1 MATRPVKQN
10 LPADL
15 PENWT
20 DSQYVSPG
28 GTEVGLTPQHGY
40 NYLNSQVN
48 AVQKAA
54 QEIDAAFENLAPLDP
69 ETKKIPKG
77 YFPED
82 LGNYQS
88 KTENLPISQD
98 LGIDDMVQF
107 YSTAAQQSKSI
118 TIAKLKSALGV
129 QSPTISVI
137 ALEGTSL
144 TCSDGTT
151 TLTGTGSQEFS
162 IPNLGTWTVTATYGT
177 KVVSQA
183 VEVTGSLKYTVDLRI
198 ATKIEVTSNPTKTAY
213 IVGDQ
218 FDPTGMVVKA
228 TFADGSISVIT
239 DQVDYNPKT
248 MVYGVT
254 SVVVSAT
261 IGSEAYTASI
271 AVTVSR
277 IKVSA
282 VPTQSGTLTYNG
294 ASQSPTLSGYD
305 ATKMMLSGT
314 QMATNAGSYT
324 MQASLKDDKYEWP
337 DGTITAKTVN
347 WSIGKKAGSFTKDKT
362 SIQITTDK
370 TSDTITITREG
381 AGAISASSNDTQVA
395 TTSVSGNVITVT
407 GVKSGNCVITI
418 NVAADTNHTA
428 PASQTVN
435 VSVSL
440 ISNTLN
446 ENSWAD
452 IKSVSDAGTG
462 ATYWNVGDYKNIQIS
477 GTVQG
482 MSLNST
488 VRAFI
493 LGFNHNS
500 GKEGSNRIHFQIG
513 KTTSGTDIAF
523 CDSNYN
529 KLGSDSEGFR
539 MNLTNTNKG
548 GWQGSYGRKT
558 LLGNSGTPTSPPAD
572 SFMAALPADL
582 RVVMKS
588 VTKYTDNE
596 GYDSM
601 SGPNQSSSSVTAT
614 TDYLFLLAEFEIQG
628 EWSRANQYEQNYQ
641 AQYDYYKA
649 GNSKVKYRHDAAGTA
664 VLHWC
669 RSTYPSSFGTG
680 FCNVGEDGSSSGTSA
695 FFSLGLAP
703 GFCV

>member
-40 NYLNSQVN
+40 NYLNRQVN

-54 QEIDAAFENLAPLDP
+54 QEIDAAFEDLAPLDH

-77 YFPED
+77 YFPDD
-82 LGNYQS
+82 LGDYQP
-88 KTENLPISQD
+88 KTESLPVSQS
-98 LGIDDMVQF
+98 LGMNDTVPF
-107 YSTAAQQSKSI
+107 YSTADQQSKSI

-137 ALEGTSL
+137 ALTGTSL

-162 IPNLGTWTVTATYGT
+162 LPNTGTWTVTATYGAKT
-177 KVVSQA
+177 VSQV
-183 VEVTGSLKYTVDLRI
+183 VEVTGALKYTVDLRI

-218 FDPTGMVVKA
+218 FDPAGMVVKA
-228 TFADGSISVIT
+228 TFADGSTAVIT
-239 DQVDYNPKT
+239 DQVDYSPKT
-248 MVYGVT
+248 MTYGTT

-261 IGSEAYTASI
+261 IGGQAYTASV

-305 ATKMMLSGT
+305 ATKMTLSGT
-314 QMATNAGSYT
+314 QSATNAGSYT

-337 DGTITAKTVN
+337 DGTTTAKPVN
-347 WSIGKKAGSFTKDKT
+347 WSIGKKVGSFTKDKT
-362 SIQITTDK
+362 SIQITTNK
-370 TSDTITITREG
+370 KSDTITITREG
-381 AGAISASSNDTQVA
+381 TGAISASSNNTQVA
-395 TTSVSGNVITVT
+395 TTSVSGNVVTVT

-523 CDSNYN
+523 CDSNYGN
-529 KLGSDSEGFR
+529 AGSSQGFR
-539 MNLTNTNKG
+539 MNLSNINSG
-548 GWQGSYGRKT
+548 GWNGSYGRNT
-558 LLGNSGTPTSPPAD
+558 LLGNSGTPTAPPAN

-582 RVVMKS
+582 RAVMKP
-588 VTKYTDNE
+588 VTKYTDNT
-596 GYDSM
+596 GGGSNT
-601 SGPNQSSSSVTAT
+601 SNSVTAT
-614 TDYLFLLAEFEIQG
+614 TDYLFLLAEFEVQG
-628 EWSRANQYEQNYQ
+628 ARTWANQYEQNYQ

-649 GNSKVKYRHDAAGTA
+649 GNSKVKYRHDATGTA
-664 VLHWC
+664 VYHWC
-669 RSTYPSSFGTG
+669 RSAHYTRSTG
-680 FCNVGEDGSSSGTSA
+680 FCFVGTGGSADYDDAHYS
-695 FFSLGLAP
+695 FGLAP

>member
-1 MATRPVKQN
+1 MATRPVKQS

-40 NYLNSQVN
+40 NYLNRQVN

-54 QEIDAAFENLAPLDP
+54 QEIDAAFEDLAPLDH
-69 ETKKIPKG
+69 ETKKIPKE
-77 YFPED
+77 YFPDD
-82 LGNYQS
+82 LGDYQP
-88 KTENLPISQD
+88 KTESLPISQN
-98 LGIDDMVQF
+98 LGMNDTVPF
-107 YSTAAQQSKSI
+107 YSTTDQQSKSI

-129 QSPTISVI
+129 QSPTISVL
-137 ALEGTSL
+137 ALAGTSL

-162 IPNLGTWTVTATYGT
+162 LPNTGTWTVTATYGAKT
-177 KVVSQA
+177 VSQA
-183 VEVTGSLKYTVDLRI
+183 VEVTGALKYTVDLRI

-218 FDPTGMVVKA
+218 FDPAGMVVKA
-228 TFADGSISVIT
+228 TFADGSTAVIT
-239 DQVDYNPKT
+239 DQVDYSPKT
-248 MVYGVT
+248 MTYGTT

-261 IGSEAYTASI
+261 IGGQDYTASI

-305 ATKMMLSGT
+305 ATKMSLSGT
-314 QMATNAGSYT
+314 QMATDAGSYT

-337 DGTITAKTVN
+337 DGTTTAKTVN

-362 SIQITTDK
+362 SIQITTNK
-370 TSDTITITREG
+370 KSDTITITREG
-381 AGAISASSNDTQVA
+381 TGAISASSNDTQVA
-395 TTSVSGNVITVT
+395 TTSVSGNVVTVT

-418 NVAADTNHTA
+418 NVAEDTNHTA
-428 PASQTVN
+428 PNSQTVN
-435 VSVSL
+435 VSANI
-440 ISNTLN
+440 ISGTLS

-452 IKSVSDAGTG
+452 IKSVSDAGNG
-462 ATYWNVGDYKNIQIS
+462 SSFWNVGDYKNILVN
-477 GTVQG
+477 GTVQKQ
-482 MSLNST
+482 SLNMT

-500 GKEGSNRIHFQIG
+500 TKEGNNRIHFQIG

-523 CDSNYN
+523 CDSNY
-529 KLGSDSEGFR
+529 SDNGTSHGFR
-539 MNLTNTNKG
+539 MTLNRINRG
-548 GWQGSYGRKT
+548 GWNGSYGRKT
-558 LLGNSGTPTSPPAD
+558 LLGNDNTPTNPLAN
-572 SFMAALPADL
+572 SFMAALPSDL
-582 RVVMKS
+582 RDVMKS
-588 VTKYTDNE
+588 VTKYTDNT
-596 GYDSM
+596 GDIS
-601 SGPNQSSSSVTAT
+601 NTAKAVTAT
-614 TDYLFLLAEFEIQG
+614 TDYLFFLAEFEVQG
-628 EWSRANQYEQNYQ
+628 ARTYANQYEQNYQ
-641 AQYDYYKA
+641 AQYAYYQA
-649 GNSKVKYRHDAAGTA
+649 GNSRIKYRHDATSTA
-664 VLHWC
+664 VCWWC
-669 RSTYPSSFGTG
+669 RSANCNDERG
-680 FCNVGEDGSSSGTSA
+680 FCRVYKDGTAHSVNASDSM
-695 FFSLGLAP
+695 GLAP

>member
-1 MATRPVKQN
+1 MATRPVKQS

-40 NYLNSQVN
+40 NYLNRQVN

-54 QEIDAAFENLAPLDP
+54 QEIDAAFEDLAPLDH

-77 YFPED
+77 YFPDD
-82 LGNYQS
+82 LGDYQP
-88 KTENLPISQD
+88 KTESLPISQN
-98 LGIDDMVQF
+98 LGMNDTVPF
-107 YSTAAQQSKSI
+107 YSTADQQSKSI

-162 IPNLGTWTVTATYGT
+162 LPNTGTWTVTATYGSKT
-177 KVVSQA
+177 VSQV
-183 VEVTGSLKYTVDLRI
+183 VEVTGALKYTVDLRI

-218 FDPTGMVVKA
+218 FDPAGMVVKA
-228 TFADGSISVIT
+228 TFADGSTAVIT
-239 DQVDYNPKT
+239 DQVDYSPKT
-248 MVYGVT
+248 MTYGTT

-261 IGSEAYTASI
+261 IGGQAYNASV

-294 ASQSPTLSGYD
+294 AYQSPTLSGYD
-305 ATKMMLSGT
+305 ATTMTLSGT
-314 QMATNAGSYT
+314 QSATNAGSYT
-324 MQASLKDDKYEWP
+324 MQVSLTDDKYEWP
-337 DGTITAKTVN
+337 DGTTTAKTVN

-362 SIQITTDK
+362 SIQITTNK
-370 TSDTITITREG
+370 KSDTITITREG
-381 AGAISASSNDTQVA
+381 TGAISASSNNTQVA
-395 TTSVSGNVITVT
+395 TTSVRGNVVTVT

-513 KTTSGTDIAF
+513 KTTSGKDIAF
-523 CDSNYN
+523 CDYIYGGGNPGY
-529 KLGSDSEGFR
+529 DQGFM
-539 MNLTNTNKG
+539 MNLSNNNSG
-548 GWQGSYGRKT
+548 GWSGSYGRNT
-558 LLGNSGTPTSPPAD
+558 LLGNSGTPTSPPAN

-582 RVVMKS
+582 REVMKP
-588 VTKYTDNE
+588 VTKYTDNV
-596 GYDSM
+596 GNSDQASA
-601 SGPNQSSSSVTAT
+601 VTAT
-614 TDYLFLLAEFEIQG
+614 TDYLFFLSEFEIQG
-628 EWSRANQYEQNYQ
+628 ARSYANSYEQNYQ

-649 GNSKVKYRHDAAGTA
+649 GNSKVKYCHRDVNTA
-664 VLHWC
+664 VYHWC
-669 RSTYPSSFGTG
+669 RSAYYANRRA
-680 FCNVGEDGSSSGTSA
+680 FCSVHSNGGADTFDASYSDGV
-695 FFSLGLAP
+695 AP

>member
-1 MATRPVKQN
+1 MATRPVKQS

-40 NYLNSQVN
+40 NYLNRQVN

-54 QEIDAAFENLAPLDP
+54 QEIDAAFEDLAPLDH

-77 YFPED
+77 YFPDD
-82 LGNYQS
+82 LGDYQP
-88 KTENLPISQD
+88 KTESLPVSQS
-98 LGIDDMVQF
+98 LGMNDTVPF
-107 YSTAAQQSKSI
+107 YSTADQQSKSI

-137 ALEGTSL
+137 ALTGTSL

-162 IPNLGTWTVTATYGT
+162 LPNTGTWTVTATYGSKT
-177 KVVSQA
+177 VSQV
-183 VEVTGSLKYTVDLRI
+183 VEVTGALKYTVDLRI
-198 ATKIEVTSNPTKTAY
+198 ATKIEVTSNPTNTAY

-218 FDPTGMVVKA
+218 FDPAGMVVKA
-228 TFADGSISVIT
+228 TFADGSTAVIT
-239 DQVDYNPKT
+239 DQVDYSPKT
-248 MVYGVT
+248 MTYGTT

-261 IGSEAYTASI
+261 IGGQAYTASV

-305 ATKMMLSGT
+305 ATKMTLSGT
-314 QMATNAGSYT
+314 QSATNAGSYT

-337 DGTITAKTVN
+337 DGTTTAKTVN

-362 SIQITTDK
+362 SIQITTNK
-370 TSDTITITREG
+370 KSDTITITREG
-381 AGAISASSNDTQVA
+381 TGAISASSNNTQVA
-395 TTSVSGNVITVT
+395 TTSVSGNVVTVT

-500 GKEGSNRIHFQIG
+500 GKEGLNRIHFQIG

-523 CDSNYN
+523 CDSNYSN
-529 KLGSDSEGFR
+529 TGSSQGFR
-539 MNLTNTNKG
+539 MNLSNTNSG
-548 GWQGSYGRKT
+548 GWNGSYGRNT
-558 LLGNSGTPTSPPAD
+558 LLGNSGTPTEPPAN
-572 SFMAALPADL
+572 SFMAALSLDL
-582 RVVMKS
+582 RAVMKP
-588 VTKYTDNE
+588 VTKYTDNT
-596 GYDSM
+596 GGGSNS
-601 SGPNQSSSSVTAT
+601 SGAVTAT
-614 TDYLFLLAEFEIQG
+614 TDYLFFLSEFEVQG
-628 EWSRANQYEQNYQ
+628 ARSYANQYEQNYQ

-649 GNSKVKYRHDAAGTA
+649 GNSKVKYRHDATGTA
-664 VLHWC
+664 VYHWC
-669 RSTYPSSFGTG
+669 RSAYCRYSSYFCFVITDGTAA
-680 FCNVGEDGSSSGTSA
+680 GSFAGAS
-695 FFSLGLAP
+695 FGLAP

>member
-1 MATRPVKQN
+1 MATRPVKQS

-28 GTEVGLTPQHGY
+28 GTEVGLTAQHGY
-40 NYLNSQVN
+40 NYLNRQVN

-54 QEIDAAFENLAPLDP
+54 KEIDAAFEDLAPLDP

-82 LGNYQS
+82 LGDYQP
-88 KTENLPISQD
+88 KTESLPISQSLNVND
-98 LGIDDMVQF
+98 TVPF
-107 YSTAAQQSKSI
+107 YSIADQQSKSI

-137 ALEGTSL
+137 ALTGTSL

-162 IPNLGTWTVTATYGT
+162 LPNTGTWTVTATYGT
-177 KVVSQA
+177 KTVSQV
-183 VEVTGSLKYTVDLRI
+183 VEVTGALKYTVDLRI

-218 FDPTGMVVKA
+218 FDPAGMVVKA
-228 TFADGSISVIT
+228 TFADGSTAVIT
-239 DQVDYNPKT
+239 DQVDYSPKT
-248 MVYGVT
+248 MTYGTT

-261 IGSEAYTASI
+261 IGGQAYTASI
-271 AVTVSR
+271 SVTVSR

-305 ATKMMLSGT
+305 ATKMSLSGT

-337 DGTITAKTVN
+337 DGTTTAKTVN
-347 WSIGKKAGSFTKDKT
+347 WSIGKKEGSFTKDKT
-362 SIQITTDK
+362 SIQITTDNQ
-370 TSDTITITREG
+370 SDTITITREG
-381 AGAISASSNDTQVA
+381 TGAISASSNDTQVA
-395 TTSVSGNVITVT
+395 TTSVSGNVVTVT

-435 VSVSL
+435 VSASL

-446 ENSWAD
+446 DNSWAD

-462 ATYWNVGDYKNIQIS
+462 ATYWNVGDYKNIQIY
-477 GTVQG
+477 GTVQD

-523 CDSNYN
+523 CDSNYSHT
-529 KLGSDSEGFR
+529 GSRQGFR
-539 MNLTNTNKG
+539 MNLSNTNSG
-548 GWQGSYGRKT
+548 GWNGSYGRNT
-558 LLGNSGTPTSPPAD
+558 LLGNSGTPTAPPEN

-582 RVVMKS
+582 RNVMKP
-588 VTKYTDNE
+588 VTKYTDNS
-596 GYDSM
+596 GGDSNT
-601 SGPNQSSSSVTAT
+601 SDKVTAT
-614 TDYLFLLAEFEIQG
+614 TDYLFLLAEFEVHG
-628 EWSRANQYEQNYQ
+628 VRENANRYEQNYQ

-649 GNSKVKYRHDAAGTA
+649 GNSKVKYRHDNTRSS
-664 VLHWC
+664 VSYWC
-669 RSTYPSSFGTG
+669 RSASYPNGNG
-680 FCNVGEDGSSSGTSA
+680 FCSVTTDGGARSSVAHYSC
-695 FFSLGLAP
+695 GLAP
-703 GFCV
+703 GFCA

>member
-40 NYLNSQVN
+40 NYLGRQVN
-48 AVQKAA
+48 AAQKAA
-54 QEIDAAFENLAPLDP
+54 SEINEAFDNLAPLDP

-82 LGNYQS
+82 IGDYQP
-88 KTENLPISQD
+88 KTESLPSAQS
-98 LGIDDMVQF
+98 LGMNDTVPF
-107 YSTAAQQSKSI
+107 YSTADGVSKAI

-137 ALEGTSL
+137 ALAGTSL
-144 TCSDGTT
+144 VVTDGDT

-162 IPNLGTWTVTATYGT
+162 LPNTGTWTVTATYNG

-183 VEVTGSLKYTVDLRI
+183 VEVTGALKYTVDLRI
-198 ATKIEVTSNPTKTAY
+198 ATKIQVTSAPTKTSY

-218 FDPTGMVVKA
+218 FDPTGMVVTA
-228 TFADGSISVIT
+228 TFADGSTSVVT
-239 DQVDYNPKT
+239 DQVDYTPKT
-248 MVYGVT
+248 MVSGVT
-254 SVVVSAT
+254 SVTVSCT
-261 IGSEAYTASI
+261 IGGTVYTASV

-277 IKVSA
+277 IKVPT
-282 VPTQSGTLTYNG
+282 VPSQSGTLTYNG
-294 ASQSPTLSGYD
+294 ASQSPTLTGYD
-305 ATKMMLSGT
+305 SSTMTLSGT
-314 QMATNAGSYT
+314 QSATNAGTYAMT
-324 MQASLKDDKYEWP
+324 VSLDDRHEWP
-337 DGTITAKTVN
+337 DGSIEPKTIN

-362 SIQITTDK
+362 SISLNTNKQ
-370 TSDTITITREG
+370 SDTITITREG
-381 AGAISASSNDTQVA
+381 TGAISASSSNTQVA

-407 GVKSGNCVITI
+407 GVKSGSCKITI

-428 PASQTVN
+428 PAAQTVN
-435 VSVSL
+435 VDVSL

-462 ATYWNVGDYKNIQIS
+462 ATYWNVGDYKNIAIS
-477 GTVQG
+477 GNVQG
-482 MSLNST
+482 MSLNNT

-529 KLGSDSEGFR
+529 STGSSQGFR
-539 MNLTNTNKG
+539 MNTSNTNSG
-548 GWQGSYGRKT
+548 GWNNSYGRKT
-558 LLGNSGTPTSPPAD
+558 LLGNSGTPTSPPAN
-572 SFMAALPADL
+572 SFLAALPADL
-582 RVVMKS
+582 RAVMKA
-588 VTKYTDNE
+588 VTKYTDNT
-596 GYDSM
+596 GGGSNS
-601 SGPNQSSSSVTAT
+601 SGAVTAT
-614 TDYLFLLAEFEIQG
+614 TDYLFFLAEFEVQG
-628 EWSRANQYEQNYQ
+628 TRSYANQYEQNYQ

-649 GNSKVKYRHDAAGTA
+649 GNSKVKYRHDATGTA
-664 VLHWC
+664 VYYWC
-669 RSTYPSSFGTG
+669 RSARCNNGYDFCIVDTDGDASTYFAGT
-680 FCNVGEDGSSSGTSA
+680 SSGV
-695 FFSLGLAP
+695 AP

>member
-1 MATRPVKQN
+1 MATRPVKQS

-40 NYLNSQVN
+40 NYLNRQVN

-54 QEIDAAFENLAPLDP
+54 QEIDAAFEDLAPLDP

-82 LGNYQS
+82 LGDYQP
-88 KTENLPISQD
+88 KTESLPISQN
-98 LGIDDMVQF
+98 LGMNDTVPF
-107 YSTAAQQSKSI
+107 YSTSDQQSKSI

-137 ALEGTSL
+137 ALTGTSL

-162 IPNLGTWTVTATYGT
+162 LPNMGTWTVTATYGSKT
-177 KVVSQA
+177 VSE
-183 VEVTGSLKYTVDLRI
+183 VIEVTGALKYTVDLRI

-218 FDPTGMVVKA
+218 FDPAGMVVKA
-228 TFADGSISVIT
+228 TFADGSTAVIT
-239 DQVDYNPKT
+239 DQVDYSPKT
-248 MVYGVT
+248 MTYGTT

-261 IGSEAYTASI
+261 IGDQAYTASI
-271 AVTVSR
+271 SVTVSR

-305 ATKMMLSGT
+305 ATKMSLSGT

-337 DGTITAKTVN
+337 DGTTTAKTVN

-362 SIQITTDK
+362 SIQITTDNQ
-370 TSDTITITREG
+370 SDTITITREG
-381 AGAISASSNDTQVA
+381 TGAISASSNDTQVA
-395 TTSVSGNVITVT
+395 TTSVNGNVITVT

-435 VSVSL
+435 VSASL

-462 ATYWNVGDYKNIQIS
+462 ATYWNVGDYKNIQIY

-523 CDSNYN
+523 CDSNYSN
-529 KLGSDSEGFR
+529 AGSSQGFR
-539 MNLTNTNKG
+539 MNLSNTNSG
-548 GWQGSYGRKT
+548 GWNRSHGRNT
-558 LLGNSGTPTSPPAD
+558 LLGNSGTPTEPPAN
-572 SFMAALPADL
+572 SFMVALPADL
-582 RVVMKS
+582 RAVMKP
-588 VTKYTDNE
+588 VTKYTDNT
-596 GYDSM
+596 GNASNK
-601 SGPNQSSSSVTAT
+601 SGAVTAT
-614 TDYLFLLAEFEIQG
+614 TDYLFFLSEFEIQG
-628 EWSRANQYEQNYQ
+628 SRTYANQYEQNYQ

-649 GNSKVKYRHDAAGTA
+649 GNSKVKYRHDATGTA
-664 VLHWC
+664 VYHLC
-669 RSTYPSSFGTG
+669 RSADCGG
-680 FCNVGEDGSSSGTSA
+680 FRAFSGVRADGGAGAADAHDSR
-695 FFSLGLAP
+695 GLAP

>member
-1 MATRPVKQN
+1 MATRPVKQS

-40 NYLNSQVN
+40 NYLNRQVN
-48 AVQKAA
+48 AVQKAT
-54 QEIDAAFENLAPLDP
+54 QEIDAAFEDLAPLDH

-77 YFPED
+77 YFPDD
-82 LGNYQS
+82 LGDYQP
-88 KTENLPISQD
+88 KTESLPVSQS
-98 LGIDDMVQF
+98 LGMNDTVPF
-107 YSTAAQQSKSI
+107 YSTADQQSKSI

-137 ALEGTSL
+137 ALAGTSL

-162 IPNLGTWTVTATYGT
+162 LPNTGTWTVTATYGAKT
-177 KVVSQA
+177 VSQA
-183 VEVTGSLKYTVDLRI
+183 VEVTGALKYTVDLRI
-198 ATKIEVTSNPTKTAY
+198 ATKIEVTSNPIKTAY

-218 FDPTGMVVKA
+218 FDPAGMVVKA
-228 TFADGSISVIT
+228 TFADGSTAVIT

-248 MVYGVT
+248 MTYGTT

-261 IGSEAYTASI
+261 IGGTAYTASV

-277 IKVSA
+277 IKVPA

-305 ATKMMLSGT
+305 ATKMTLSGT
-314 QMATNAGSYT
+314 QSATNAGSYT

-337 DGTITAKTVN
+337 DGTTTAKTVN

-362 SIQITTDK
+362 SIQITTSK

-381 AGAISASSNDTQVA
+381 TGAISASSNDNQVA

-500 GKEGSNRIHFQIG
+500 AKEGSNRIHFQIG

-523 CDSNYN
+523 CDSNYDST
-529 KLGSDSEGFR
+529 GSSNGFR
-539 MNLTNTNKG
+539 MNLSNTNSG
-548 GWQGSYGRKT
+548 GWNGSYGRNT
-558 LLGNSGTPTSPPAD
+558 LLGNSGTPTSPPAN

-582 RVVMKS
+582 RAVMKP
-588 VTKYTDNE
+588 VTKYTDNT
-596 GYDSM
+596 GGGSNT
-601 SGPNQSSSSVTAT
+601 SGAVTAT
-614 TDYLFLLAEFEIQG
+614 TDYLFFLAEFEVQG
-628 EWSRANQYEQNYQ
+628 ARSYANQYEQNYQ

-649 GNSKVKYRHDAAGTA
+649 GNSKVKYRHDATGTA
-664 VLHWC
+664 VYHWC
-669 RSTYPSSFGTG
+669 RSAYYDYSDHFCLVRTTGTAYLTAARY
-680 FCNVGEDGSSSGTSA
+680 SY
-695 FFSLGLAP
+695 GLAP
-703 GFCV
+703 GFCA

>member
-1 MATRPVKQN
+1 MATRPVKQS

-40 NYLNSQVN
+40 NYLNRQVN

-54 QEIDAAFENLAPLDP
+54 QEIDAAFEDLDPLDH

-82 LGNYQS
+82 LGDYQP
-88 KTENLPISQD
+88 KTESLPVSQS
-98 LGIDDMVQF
+98 LGINDTVPF
-107 YSTAAQQSKSI
+107 YSTADQQSKSI

-162 IPNLGTWTVTATYGT
+162 LPNLGTWTVTATYGSNT
-177 KVVSQA
+177 VSQV
-183 VEVTGSLKYTVDLRI
+183 VEATGALKYTVDLRI

-218 FDPTGMVVKA
+218 FDPAGMVVKA
-228 TFADGSISVIT
+228 TFADGSTSVIT
-239 DQVDYNPKT
+239 DQVDYSPKT
-248 MVYGVT
+248 MTYGTT

-261 IGSEAYTASI
+261 IGGQAYTASI

-305 ATKMMLSGT
+305 ATKMSLSGT

-337 DGTITAKTVN
+337 DGTTTAKTVN

-362 SIQITTDK
+362 SIQITTDNQ
-370 TSDTITITREG
+370 SDTITITREG
-381 AGAISASSNDTQVA
+381 TGAISASSNDTQVA
-395 TTSVSGNVITVT
+395 TTSVSGDVITVT

-418 NVAADTNHTA
+418 NVAEDTNHTA
-428 PASQTVN
+428 PESQTVN

-462 ATYWNVGDYKNIQIS
+462 ATYWNVGDYKNIQIY

-500 GKEGSNRIHFQIG
+500 AKEGANRIHFQIG

-523 CDSNYN
+523 CDSHYGNGN
-529 KLGSDSEGFR
+529 PIQGFQ
-539 MNLTNTNKG
+539 MNLSNTNSG
-548 GWQGSYGRKT
+548 GWNGSYGRNI
-558 LLGNSGTPTSPPAD
+558 LLGNRDTPTAPSAN
-572 SFMAALPADL
+572 SFMEALPADL
-582 RVVMKS
+582 RAVMKT
-588 VTKYTDNE
+588 VTKYTDNT
-596 GYDSM
+596 GGT
-601 SGPNQSSSSVTAT
+601 SGASTSVTAT
-614 TDYLFLLAEFEIQG
+614 TDYLFFLAEFEVQG
-628 EWSRANQYEQNYQ
+628 VQSHANRYEQNYQ

-649 GNSKVKYRHDAAGTA
+649 GNSKVKYRHDATGTA
-664 VLHWC
+664 VYYWC
-669 RSTYPSSFGTG
+669 RSARLGQKNA
-680 FCNVGEDGSSSGTSA
+680 FCRVNIDGNFSYTSA
-695 FFSLGLAP
+695 DNSCGLAP

>member
-1 MATRPVKQN
+1 MATRPVKQS

-40 NYLNSQVN
+40 NYLNRQVN

-54 QEIDAAFENLAPLDP
+54 QEIDAAFEDLAPLDP

-82 LGNYQS
+82 LGDYQP
-88 KTENLPISQD
+88 KTESLPISQS
-98 LGIDDMVQF
+98 LGMNDMVPF
-107 YSTAAQQSKSI
+107 YSTSDQQSKSI

-137 ALEGTSL
+137 ALSGTSL
-144 TCSDGTT
+144 TCSDGAT

-162 IPNLGTWTVTATYGT
+162 LPNLGTWTVTATYGSKT
-177 KVVSQA
+177 VSQVIEA
-183 VEVTGSLKYTVDLRI
+183 TGALKYTVDLRI

-218 FDPTGMVVKA
+218 FDPAGMVVKA
-228 TFADGSISVIT
+228 TFADGSTDVIT
-239 DQVDYNPKT
+239 DQVDYSPKT
-248 MVYGVT
+248 MTYGTT

-261 IGSEAYTASI
+261 IGGQAYTASVS
-271 AVTVSR
+271 VTVSR

-294 ASQSPTLSGYD
+294 GSQSPTLSGYD

-314 QMATNAGSYT
+314 QSATNAGSYT

-337 DGTITAKTVN
+337 DGTTTAKTVN

-362 SIQITTDK
+362 SIQITTNNK
-370 TSDTITITREG
+370 SDTITITREG
-381 AGAISASSNDTQVA
+381 TGAISASSNDTQVA

-418 NVAADTNHTA
+418 NVAEDTNHTA

-435 VSVSL
+435 VSASL

-462 ATYWNVGDYKNIQIS
+462 ATYWNVGDYKNIQIY

-500 GKEGSNRIHFQIG
+500 AKEGANRIHFQIG
-513 KTTSGTDIAF
+513 KNTSGKGIAF
-523 CDSNYN
+523 CDSNYPKTGN
-529 KLGSDSEGFR
+529 GSDQGFR
-539 MNLTNTNKG
+539 MNLSNTNSG
-548 GWQGSYGRKT
+548 GWNGSYGRKT
-558 LLGNSGTPTSPPAD
+558 LLGNRGTPAAPPAD

-582 RVVMKS
+582 RAVMKT
-588 VTKYTDNE
+588 VTKYTDNT
-596 GYDSM
+596 GNSSNT
-601 SGPNQSSSSVTAT
+601 SGAVKAT
-614 TDYLFLLAEFEIQG
+614 TDYLFLLAEFEVHG
-628 EWSRANQYEQNYQ
+628 ARSHANQYEQNYQ

-649 GNSKVKYRHDAAGTA
+649 GNSKIKYRHDATSIAA
-664 VLHWC
+664 FQWC
-669 RSTYPSSFGTG
+669 RSASSDNSSN
-680 FCNVGEDGSSSGTSA
+680 FCSILPGGDVNTSGASY
-695 FFSLGLAP
+695 SIGLAP

>member
-40 NYLNSQVN
+40 NYLSRQVN

-54 QEIDAAFENLAPLDP
+54 QEIDAAFEDLAPLDP

-77 YFPED
+77 YFPDD
-82 LGNYQS
+82 LGDYQP
-88 KTENLPISQD
+88 KTENLPISQNLSMND
-98 LGIDDMVQF
+98 TVPF
-107 YSTAAQQSKSI
+107 YSTADQQSKSI
-118 TIAKLKSALGV
+118 TIEKLKSALGV

-162 IPNLGTWTVTATYGT
+162 LPNNGTWTVTATYGSKT
-177 KVVSQA
+177 VSQV
-183 VEVTGSLKYTVDLRI
+183 VEVTGALKYTVDLRI

-218 FDPTGMVVKA
+218 FDPAGMVVKA
-228 TFADGSISVIT
+228 TFADSSTAVIT
-239 DQVDYNPKT
+239 DQVDYSPKT
-248 MVYGVT
+248 MTSGTT

-261 IGSEAYTASI
+261 IGGQAYTTSV

-305 ATKMMLSGT
+305 ATKMTLSGT
-314 QMATNAGSYT
+314 QSATNAGSYT

-337 DGTITAKTVN
+337 DGTTTAKTVN

-362 SIQITTDK
+362 SIQITTNK
-370 TSDTITITREG
+370 KSDTITITREG
-381 AGAISASSNDTQVA
+381 TGAISASSNNKQVA
-395 TTSVSGNVITVT
+395 TTSVSGNVVTVT

-513 KTTSGTDIAF
+513 KTTRGTDIAF

-529 KLGSDSEGFR
+529 SAGSSQGFR
-539 MNLTNTNKG
+539 MNLSNTNSG
-548 GWQGSYGRKT
+548 GWNGSYGRNT
-558 LLGNSGTPTSPPAD
+558 LLGNSGTPTAPPAN

-582 RVVMKS
+582 RAVMKP
-588 VTKYTDNE
+588 VTKYTDNK
-596 GYDSM
+596 GGFSNS
-601 SGPNQSSSSVTAT
+601 SGAVTAT
-614 TDYLFLLAEFEIQG
+614 TDYLFFLAEFEVYG
-628 EWSRANQYEQNYQ
+628 VHSYANQYEQNYQ

-649 GNSKVKYRHDAAGTA
+649 GNSKVKYRHDATGTA
-664 VLHWC
+664 VYHWC
-669 RSTYPSSFGTG
+669 RSANYDNSYL
-680 FCNVGEDGSSSGTSA
+680 FCAVDTDGSANGSSAYYSY
-695 FFSLGLAP
+695 GLAP

>member
-1 MATRPVKQN
+1 MATRPVKQS

-40 NYLNSQVN
+40 NYLNRQVN

-54 QEIDAAFENLAPLDP
+54 QEIDAAFEDLAPLDP

-77 YFPED
+77 YFPDD
-82 LGNYQS
+82 LGDYQP
-88 KTENLPISQD
+88 KTESLPVSQS
-98 LGIDDMVQF
+98 LGTNDTVPF
-107 YSTAAQQSKSI
+107 YSTADQQSKSI

-137 ALEGTSL
+137 ALAGTSL

-162 IPNLGTWTVTATYGT
+162 LPNTGTWTVTATYGAKT
-177 KVVSQA
+177 VSQV
-183 VEVTGSLKYTVDLRI
+183 VEVTGALKYTVDLRI
-198 ATKIEVTSNPTKTAY
+198 ATKIKVTSNPTKMAY

-218 FDPTGMVVKA
+218 FDPAGMVVKA
-228 TFADGSISVIT
+228 TFADGSTAVIT
-239 DQVDYNPKT
+239 DQVDYSPKT
-248 MVYGVT
+248 MTYGTT

-261 IGSEAYTASI
+261 IGGQAYTASV

-277 IKVSA
+277 IKVSS

-294 ASQSPTLSGYD
+294 ASQSPMLFGYD

-314 QMATNAGSYT
+314 QSATNAGSYT
-324 MQASLKDDKYEWP
+324 MQVSLKDDKYEWP
-337 DGTITAKTVN
+337 DGTTTAKTVN

-362 SIQITTDK
+362 SIQITTNK
-370 TSDTITITREG
+370 KSDTITITREG
-381 AGAISASSNDTQVA
+381 TGAISASSNDTQVA

-523 CDSNYN
+523 CDSNYSN
-529 KLGSDSEGFR
+529 TGSSQGFR
-539 MNLTNTNKG
+539 MNLSNTNVG
-548 GWQGSYGRKT
+548 GWNDSYGRKT
-558 LLGNSGTPTSPPAD
+558 LLGNSGTPTSPPTN

-582 RVVMKS
+582 RAVMKP
-588 VTKYTDNE
+588 VTKYTDNT
-596 GYDSM
+596 GNASNT
-601 SGPNQSSSSVTAT
+601 SGAVTPT
-614 TDYLFLLAEFEIQG
+614 TDYLFFLAEFEIQG
-628 EWSRANQYEQNYQ
+628 TRSYANQYEQNYQ

-649 GNSKVKYRHDAAGTA
+649 GNSKVKYRHDATDTA
-664 VLHWC
+664 VYHWC
-669 RSTYPSSFGTG
+669 RSALYRYSSYFCSVYTDGTANLTG
-680 FCNVGEDGSSSGTSA
+680 ANYSF
-695 FFSLGLAP
+695 GLAP

>member
-1 MATRPVKQN
+1 MATRPVKQS

-40 NYLNSQVN
+40 NYLNRQVN

-54 QEIDAAFENLAPLDP
+54 KEIDEAFEDLAPLDP

-82 LGNYQS
+82 LGDYQP
-88 KTENLPISQD
+88 KTESLPLSQNLGMNDTVP
-98 LGIDDMVQF
+98 F
-107 YSTAAQQSKSI
+107 YSASDQQSKSI

-162 IPNLGTWTVTATYGT
+162 LPNMGTWTVTATYGSKT
-177 KVVSQA
+177 VSEA
-183 VEVTGSLKYTVDLRI
+183 IEVTGALKYTVDLRI
-198 ATKIEVTSNPTKTAY
+198 ATKIEVTSNPTKTEY

-218 FDPTGMVVKA
+218 FDPAGMVVKA
-228 TFADGSISVIT
+228 TFADGSAAVIT
-239 DQVDYNPKT
+239 DQVDYSPKT
-248 MVYGVT
+248 MTYGTT

-261 IGSEAYTASI
+261 IGGQAYTASV

-305 ATKMMLSGT
+305 ATTMTLSGT
-314 QMATNAGSYT
+314 QSATNAGSYT
-324 MQASLKDDKYEWP
+324 MQASLKDDKHEWP
-337 DGTITAKTVN
+337 DGTTTAKTVN

-362 SIQITTDK
+362 SIQITTNK
-370 TSDTITITREG
+370 KSDTITITREG
-381 AGAISASSNDTQVA
+381 TGAISASSNNTQVA
-395 TTSVSGNVITVT
+395 TTSVSGNVVTVT

-418 NVAADTNHTA
+418 NVAEDTNHTA

-446 ENSWAD
+446 ENSWED

-462 ATYWNVGDYKNIQIS
+462 ATYWNVGDYKNIQIY

-529 KLGSDSEGFR
+529 SNGSSQGFR
-539 MNLTNTNKG
+539 MNLSNTNSG
-548 GWQGSYGRKT
+548 GWKGSYGRKT
-558 LLGNSGTPTSPPAD
+558 LLGNSGTPTSPPAN
-572 SFMAALPADL
+572 SFLAALPADL
-582 RVVMKS
+582 RTVMKP
-588 VTKYTDNE
+588 VTKYTDNT
-596 GYDSM
+596 GGGTNS
-601 SGPNQSSSSVTAT
+601 SGAVTAT
-614 TDYLFLLAEFEIQG
+614 TDYLFFLAEFEVQG
-628 EWSRANQYEQNYQ
+628 TRSYANQYEQNYQ

-649 GNSKVKYRHDAAGTA
+649 GNSKVKYRHDATGTA
-664 VLHWC
+664 VWYLC
-669 RSTYPSSFGTG
+669 RSADYYYTSH
-680 FCNVGEDGSSSGTSA
+680 FCLVKTNGGAATFNDADRSG
-695 FFSLGLAP
+695 GLAP

>member
-1 MATRPVKQN
+1 MATRPVKQS

-40 NYLNSQVN
+40 NYLNRQVN

-54 QEIDAAFENLAPLDP
+54 QEIDAAFEDLAPLDH

-77 YFPED
+77 YFPDD
-82 LGNYQS
+82 LGDYQP
-88 KTENLPISQD
+88 KTENLPISQN
-98 LGIDDMVQF
+98 LGMNDTVPF
-107 YSTAAQQSKSI
+107 YSTADQQSKSI

-162 IPNLGTWTVTATYGT
+162 LPNLGTWTVTATYGSKT
-177 KVVSQA
+177 VSQV
-183 VEVTGSLKYTVDLRI
+183 VEATGALKYTVDLRI

-218 FDPTGMVVKA
+218 FDPAGMVVKA
-228 TFADGSISVIT
+228 TFADGSTAVIT
-239 DQVDYNPKT
+239 DQVDYSPKT
-248 MVYGVT
+248 MTYGTT

-261 IGSEAYTASI
+261 IGGQAYTASV

-305 ATKMMLSGT
+305 ATKMTLSGT
-314 QMATNAGSYT
+314 QSATNAGSYT

-337 DGTITAKTVN
+337 DGTTTAKTVN

-362 SIQITTDK
+362 SIQITTNK
-370 TSDTITITREG
+370 KSDTITITREG
-381 AGAISASSNDTQVA
+381 TGAISASSNNTQVA
-395 TTSVSGNVITVT
+395 TTSVSGNVVTVT

-493 LGFNHNS
+493 IGFNHNS

-513 KTTSGTDIAF
+513 KTTSGTDISF
-523 CDSNYN
+523 CDSKY
-529 KLGSDSEGFR
+529 GRFDSSKGFR
-539 MNLTNTNKG
+539 MNLSDTNAG
-548 GWQGSYGRKT
+548 GWNDSYGRKT
-558 LLGNSGTPTSPPAD
+558 LLGNSGTTTSPPNG
-572 SFMAALPADL
+572 SFMSTLPADL
-582 RVVMKS
+582 RAVMKP
-588 VTKYTDNE
+588 VTKYTDNT
-596 GYDSM
+596 GQGSNT
-601 SGPNQSSSSVTAT
+601 SNVITAT
-614 TDYLFLLAEFEIQG
+614 TDYLFFLSEFEVEG
-628 EWSRANQYEQNYQ
+628 ARSVANQYEQNYQ

-649 GNSKVKYRHDAAGTA
+649 GNSKIKYRHDATGTA
-664 VLHWC
+664 VNQWC
-669 RSTYPSSFGTG
+669 RSAHYKNGNYFCVVFTDGTT
-680 FCNVGEDGSSSGTSA
+680 SGTDANYSM
-695 FFSLGLAP
+695 GLAP

>member
-1 MATRPVKQN
+1 MATRPVKQS

-40 NYLNSQVN
+40 NYLNRQVN

-54 QEIDAAFENLAPLDP
+54 QEIDAAFEDLAPLDH

-77 YFPED
+77 YFPDD
-82 LGNYQS
+82 LGDYQP
-88 KTENLPISQD
+88 KTESLPVSQS
-98 LGIDDMVQF
+98 LGMNDTVPF
-107 YSTAAQQSKSI
+107 YSTADQQSKSI

-137 ALEGTSL
+137 ALTGTSL

-162 IPNLGTWTVTATYGT
+162 LPNTGTWTVTATYGSKT
-177 KVVSQA
+177 VSQV
-183 VEVTGSLKYTVDLRI
+183 VEVTGTLKYTVDLRI

-213 IVGDQ
+213 IVGDR
-218 FDPTGMVVKA
+218 FDPAGMVVKA
-228 TFADGSISVIT
+228 TFADGSTAVIT
-239 DQVDYNPKT
+239 DQVDYSPKT
-248 MVYGVT
+248 MTYGTT

-261 IGSEAYTASI
+261 IGGQAYTASV

-294 ASQSPTLSGYD
+294 AYQSPTLSGYD
-305 ATKMMLSGT
+305 ATKMTLSGT
-314 QMATNAGSYT
+314 QSATNAGSYT

-337 DGTITAKTVN
+337 DGTTTAKTVN
-347 WSIGKKAGSFTKDKT
+347 WSIDKKAGSFTKDKT
-362 SIQITTDK
+362 SIQITTNK
-370 TSDTITITREG
+370 KSDTITITREG
-381 AGAISASSNDTQVA
+381 TGAISASSNDTQVA
-395 TTSVSGNVITVT
+395 TTSVSGNVVTVT

-428 PASQTVN
+428 PESQTVN
-435 VSVSL
+435 VHVRL

-446 ENSWAD
+446 ENTWAD

-462 ATYWNVGDYKNIQIS
+462 ATYWNVGDYKNIRIH
-477 GTVQG
+477 GDVQG
-482 MSLNST
+482 MSLNGT
-488 VRAFI
+488 MRAFI

-523 CDSNYN
+523 CDHNYLN
-529 KLGSDSEGFR
+529 TGSSQGFR
-539 MNLTNTNKG
+539 MNLSNTNFG
-548 GWQGSYGRKT
+548 GWNGSYGRNT
-558 LLGNSGTPTSPPAD
+558 LLGNRGTPTEPPAN
-572 SFMAALPADL
+572 SFMAALSLDL
-582 RVVMKS
+582 RAVMKP
-588 VTKYTDNE
+588 VTKYTNNTGDGSN
-596 GYDSM
+596 S
-601 SGPNQSSSSVTAT
+601 SGAVTAT
-614 TDYLFLLAEFEIQG
+614 TDYLFFLAEFEVQG
-628 EWSRANQYEQNYQ
+628 ARFYANQYEQNYQ

-649 GNSKVKYRHDAAGTA
+649 GNSKVKYRDDGTGVA
-664 VLHWC
+664 VYYWC
-669 RSTYPSSFGTG
+669 RSARYSNRFNFCVVYTDGGAHFGGASYSF
-680 FCNVGEDGSSSGTSA
+680 
-695 FFSLGLAP
+695 GLAP

>member
-1 MATRPVKQN
+1 MATRPVKQS

-40 NYLNSQVN
+40 NYLNRQVN

-54 QEIDAAFENLAPLDP
+54 QEIDAAFEDLAPLDH

-77 YFPED
+77 YFPDD
-82 LGNYQS
+82 LGDYQP
-88 KTENLPISQD
+88 KTESLPVSQS
-98 LGIDDMVQF
+98 LGMNDTVPF
-107 YSTAAQQSKSI
+107 YSTADQQSKSI

-137 ALEGTSL
+137 ALTGTSL
-144 TCSDGTT
+144 TCSDGTI

-162 IPNLGTWTVTATYGT
+162 LPNTGTWTVTATYGSKT
-177 KVVSQA
+177 VSQV
-183 VEVTGSLKYTVDLRI
+183 VEVTGALKYTVDLRI

-213 IVGDQ
+213 IVGDR
-218 FDPTGMVVKA
+218 FDPAGMVVKA
-228 TFADGSISVIT
+228 TFEDGSTTVIT
-239 DQVDYNPKT
+239 DQVDYSPKT
-248 MVYGVT
+248 MTYGTT
-254 SVVVSAT
+254 SVVVSAI
-261 IGSEAYTASI
+261 IGGQAYTASV

-305 ATKMMLSGT
+305 ATKMTLSGT
-314 QMATNAGSYT
+314 QSATNAGSYT

-337 DGTITAKTVN
+337 DGTTTAKTVN
-347 WSIGKKAGSFTKDKT
+347 WSIDKKAGSFTKDKT
-362 SIQITTDK
+362 SIQITTNK
-370 TSDTITITREG
+370 KSDTITITREG
-381 AGAISASSNDTQVA
+381 TGAISASSNDTQVA
-395 TTSVSGNVITVT
+395 TTSVSGNVVTVT
-407 GVKSGNCVITI
+407 CVKSGNCVITI

-428 PASQTVN
+428 PESQTVN
-435 VSVSL
+435 VHVRL

-446 ENSWAD
+446 ENTWAD

-462 ATYWNVGDYKNIQIS
+462 ATYWNVGDYKNIRIH
-477 GTVQG
+477 GAVQG
-482 MSLNST
+482 MSLNGT
-488 VRAFI
+488 MRAFI

-523 CDSNYN
+523 CDSNYPN
-529 KLGSDSEGFR
+529 TGSSQGFR
-539 MNLTNTNKG
+539 MNLSNTNSG
-548 GWQGSYGRKT
+548 GWNGSYGRNT
-558 LLGNSGTPTSPPAD
+558 LLGNSGTPTEPPEN
-572 SFMAALPADL
+572 SFMAALSLDL
-582 RVVMKS
+582 RAVMKP
-588 VTKYTDNE
+588 VTKYTDNT
-596 GYDSM
+596 GGGSNS
-601 SGPNQSSSSVTAT
+601 SGAVTAT
-614 TDYLFLLAEFEIQG
+614 TDYLFFLAEFEVQG
-628 EWSRANQYEQNYQ
+628 ARSYANQYEQNYQ

-649 GNSKVKYRHDAAGTA
+649 GNSKVKYRHDATGTA
-664 VLHWC
+664 VYHWC
-669 RSTYPSSFGTG
+669 RSAYYSDSSY
-680 FCNVGEDGSSSGTSA
+680 FCFVTTDGAAGVNNAYYS
-695 FFSLGLAP
+695 FGLAP

>member
-1 MATRPVKQN
+1 MATRPVKQS

-40 NYLNSQVN
+40 NYLNRQVN

-54 QEIDAAFENLAPLDP
+54 QEIDAAFEDLAPLDH

-77 YFPED
+77 YFPDD
-82 LGNYQS
+82 LGDYQP
-88 KTENLPISQD
+88 KTESLTVSQS
-98 LGIDDMVQF
+98 LGMNDTVPF
-107 YSTAAQQSKSI
+107 YSTADQQSKSI

-162 IPNLGTWTVTATYGT
+162 LPNTGTWTVTATYGAKT
-177 KVVSQA
+177 VSQV
-183 VEVTGSLKYTVDLRI
+183 VEVTGALKYTVDLRI

-218 FDPTGMVVKA
+218 FDPSGMIVKA
-228 TFADGSISVIT
+228 TFADGSTAVIT
-239 DQVDYNPKT
+239 DQVDYSPKT
-248 MVYGVT
+248 MTYGTT

-261 IGSEAYTASI
+261 IGGQAYTASV

-305 ATKMMLSGT
+305 ATKMTLSGT
-314 QMATNAGSYT
+314 QSATNAGSYT

-337 DGTITAKTVN
+337 DGTTTAKTVN

-362 SIQITTDK
+362 SIQITTNK
-370 TSDTITITREG
+370 KSDTITITREG
-381 AGAISASSNDTQVA
+381 TGAISASSNDTQVA

-493 LGFNHNS
+493 LGFNHNKS
-500 GKEGSNRIHFQIG
+500 YEGPNRIHFQIG

-529 KLGSDSEGFR
+529 STGSSQGFR
-539 MNLTNTNKG
+539 MNLSNTNVG
-548 GWQGSYGRKT
+548 GWNDSYGRKT
-558 LLGNSGTPTSPPAD
+558 LLGNSGTPTSPPAN

-582 RVVMKS
+582 RAVMKS
-588 VTKYTDNE
+588 VTKYTDNT
-596 GYDSM
+596 GNVSNTYDA
-601 SGPNQSSSSVTAT
+601 VTQT
-614 TDYLFLLAEFEIQG
+614 TDYLFFLAEFEVQG
-628 EWSRANQYEQNYQ
+628 VRSYANQYEYNYQ

-649 GNSKVKYRHDAAGTA
+649 GNSKVKYRHDATGTA
-664 VLHWC
+664 VWHWC
-669 RSTYPSSFGTG
+669 RSAICGNGYRFCDVYTNGSAGTG
-680 FCNVGEDGSSSGTSA
+680 SAIISG
-695 FFSLGLAP
+695 GLAP

>member
-1 MATRPVKQN
+1 MATRPVKQS

-40 NYLNSQVN
+40 NYLNRQVN

-54 QEIDAAFENLAPLDP
+54 QEIDAAFEDLAPLDH

-77 YFPED
+77 YFPDD
-82 LGNYQS
+82 LGDYQP
-88 KTENLPISQD
+88 KTESLPVSQS
-98 LGIDDMVQF
+98 LGMNDTVPF
-107 YSTAAQQSKSI
+107 YSTADQQSKSI

-137 ALEGTSL
+137 ALTGTSL

-162 IPNLGTWTVTATYGT
+162 LPNTGTWTVTATYGSKT
-177 KVVSQA
+177 ISQV
-183 VEVTGSLKYTVDLRI
+183 VEVTGALKYTVDLRI

-213 IVGDQ
+213 IVGDR
-218 FDPTGMVVKA
+218 FDPAGMVVKA
-228 TFADGSISVIT
+228 TFADGSTAVIT
-239 DQVDYNPKT
+239 DQVDYSPKT
-248 MVYGVT
+248 MTYGTT

-261 IGSEAYTASI
+261 IGGQAYTASV

-282 VPTQSGTLTYNG
+282 VPTQIGTLTYNG

-305 ATKMMLSGT
+305 ATKMTLSGT
-314 QMATNAGSYT
+314 QSATNAGSYT

-337 DGTITAKTVN
+337 DGTTTAKTVN
-347 WSIGKKAGSFTKDKT
+347 WSIDKKAGSFTKDKT
-362 SIQITTDK
+362 SIQITTNK
-370 TSDTITITREG
+370 KSDTITITREG
-381 AGAISASSNDTQVA
+381 TGAISASSNDTQVA
-395 TTSVSGNVITVT
+395 TTSVSGNVVTVT

-428 PASQTVN
+428 PESQTVN
-435 VSVSL
+435 VHVRL

-446 ENSWAD
+446 ENTWAD

-462 ATYWNVGDYKNIQIS
+462 ATYWNVGDYKNIRIN
-477 GTVQG
+477 GAVQG
-482 MSLNST
+482 MSLNGT
-488 VRAFI
+488 MRAFI

-523 CDSNYN
+523 CDSNYSN
-529 KLGSDSEGFR
+529 TGSSQGFR
-539 MNLTNTNKG
+539 MNLSNTNSG
-548 GWQGSYGRKT
+548 GWNGSYGRNT
-558 LLGNSGTPTSPPAD
+558 LLGNSGTPTEPPEN
-572 SFMAALPADL
+572 SFMAALSLDL
-582 RVVMKS
+582 RAVMKP
-588 VTKYTDNE
+588 VTKYTDNT
-596 GYDSM
+596 GGGSNS
-601 SGPNQSSSSVTAT
+601 SGAVTAT
-614 TDYLFLLAEFEIQG
+614 TDYLFFLAEFEVQG
-628 EWSRANQYEQNYQ
+628 ARYYANQYEQNYQ

-649 GNSKVKYRHDAAGTA
+649 GNSKVKYRHDATGTA
-664 VLHWC
+664 VYHWC
-669 RSTYPSSFGTG
+669 RSAYYYGSNIFCLVSAGGSATSNFAYLSS
-680 FCNVGEDGSSSGTSA
+680 
-695 FFSLGLAP
+695 GLAP

>member
-1 MATRPVKQN
+1 MATRPVKQS

-28 GTEVGLTPQHGY
+28 GTEVGLTHQHGY
-40 NYLNSQVN
+40 NYLNRQVN
-48 AVQKAA
+48 AVQKAV
-54 QEIDAAFENLAPLDP
+54 QEIDAAFEDLAPLDP

-77 YFPED
+77 YFPDD
-82 LGNYQS
+82 LGDYQP
-88 KTENLPISQD
+88 KTESLPISQS
-98 LGIDDMVQF
+98 LGMNDTVPF
-107 YSTAAQQSKSI
+107 YSTADQKSKSI

-137 ALEGTSL
+137 ALAGTSL

-162 IPNLGTWTVTATYGT
+162 LPNTGTWTVTATYGSKT
-177 KVVSQA
+177 VSQ
-183 VEVTGSLKYTVDLRI
+183 VVQVTGALKYTVDLRI

-218 FDPTGMVVKA
+218 FDPAGMVVKA
-228 TFADGSISVIT
+228 TFADGSTAVIT
-239 DQVDYNPKT
+239 DQVDYSPKT
-248 MVYGVT
+248 MTYGTT

-261 IGSEAYTASI
+261 IGGQAYTASV

-314 QMATNAGSYT
+314 QSATNAGSYT

-337 DGTITAKTVN
+337 DGTTTAKTVN

-362 SIQITTDK
+362 SIQITTSK
-370 TSDTITITREG
+370 KSDTITITREG
-381 AGAISASSNDTQVA
+381 TGAISASSNNTQVA
-395 TTSVSGNVITVT
+395 TTSVSGNVVTVT

-500 GKEGSNRIHFQIG
+500 AKEGTNRIHFQIG

-529 KLGSDSEGFR
+529 SIDSSQGFR
-539 MNLTNTNKG
+539 MNLSNTNVG
-548 GWQGSYGRKT
+548 GWNDSYGRKT
-558 LLGNSGTPTSPPAD
+558 LLGNSGTPTSPPAN

-582 RVVMKS
+582 RAVMKP
-588 VTKYTDNE
+588 VTKYTDNT
-596 GYDSM
+596 GNAGNT
-601 SGPNQSSSSVTAT
+601 SGAVTPT
-614 TDYLFLLAEFEIQG
+614 TDYLFFLAEFEVQG
-628 EWSRANQYEQNYQ
+628 VRFWANQYEQNYQ

-649 GNSKVKYRHDAAGTA
+649 GNSKVKYRHDATGTA
-664 VLHWC
+664 VYHWC
-669 RSTYPSSFGTG
+669 RSAGYNGSYHFCIVNTDGTATLDIAT
-680 FCNVGEDGSSSGTSA
+680 NSY
-695 FFSLGLAP
+695 GLAP
-703 GFCV
+703 GFCA

>member
-1 MATRPVKQN
+1 MATRPVKQS

-40 NYLNSQVN
+40 NYLNRQVN

-54 QEIDAAFENLAPLDP
+54 QEIDAAFEDLAPLDH

-77 YFPED
+77 YFPDD
-82 LGNYQS
+82 LGDYQP
-88 KTENLPISQD
+88 KTESLPVSQS
-98 LGIDDMVQF
+98 LGMNDTVPF
-107 YSTAAQQSKSI
+107 YSTADQQSKSI

-137 ALEGTSL
+137 ALTGTSL

-162 IPNLGTWTVTATYGT
+162 LPNTGTWTVTATYGSKT
-177 KVVSQA
+177 VSQV
-183 VEVTGSLKYTVDLRI
+183 VEVTGALKYTVDLRI

-213 IVGDQ
+213 IVGDR
-218 FDPTGMVVKA
+218 FDPAGMVVKA
-228 TFADGSISVIT
+228 TFADGSTAVIT
-239 DQVDYNPKT
+239 DQVDYSPKT
-248 MVYGVT
+248 MTYGTT

-261 IGSEAYTASI
+261 IGGQAYTASV

-305 ATKMMLSGT
+305 ATKMTLSGT
-314 QMATNAGSYT
+314 QSATNAGSYT

-337 DGTITAKTVN
+337 DGTTTAKTVN
-347 WSIGKKAGSFTKDKT
+347 WSIDKKAGSFTKDKT
-362 SIQITTDK
+362 SIQITTNK
-370 TSDTITITREG
+370 KSDTITITREG
-381 AGAISASSNDTQVA
+381 TGAISASSNDTQVA
-395 TTSVSGNVITVT
+395 TTSVSGNVVTVT

-428 PASQTVN
+428 PESQTVN
-435 VSVSL
+435 VHVRL

-446 ENSWAD
+446 ENTWAD

-462 ATYWNVGDYKNIQIS
+462 ATYWNVGDYKNIRIY
-477 GTVQG
+477 GAVQG
-482 MSLNST
+482 MSLNGT
-488 VRAFI
+488 MRAFI

-523 CDSNYN
+523 CDSDYFNT
-529 KLGSDSEGFR
+529 GSSQGFR
-539 MNLTNTNKG
+539 MNLSNTNSG
-548 GWQGSYGRKT
+548 GWNGSYGRNT
-558 LLGNSGTPTSPPAD
+558 LLGNSGTPTEPPAN
-572 SFMAALPADL
+572 SFMAALSLDL
-582 RVVMKS
+582 RAVMKP
-588 VTKYTDNE
+588 VTKYTDNT
-596 GYDSM
+596 GGGSNS
-601 SGPNQSSSSVTAT
+601 SGAVTAT
-614 TDYLFLLAEFEIQG
+614 TDYLFFLSEFEVQG
-628 EWSRANQYEQNYQ
+628 ARSYANQYEQNYQ

-649 GNSKVKYRHDAAGTA
+649 GNSKVKYRHDATGTA
-664 VLHWC
+664 VYHWC
-669 RSTYPSSFGTG
+669 RSASYDSSNY
-680 FCNVGEDGSSSGTSA
+680 FCSVTTNGGASA
-695 FFSLGLAP
+695 HLVFNSYGLAP

>member
-1 MATRPVKQN
+1 MATRPVKQS

-40 NYLNSQVN
+40 NYLNRQVN

-54 QEIDAAFENLAPLDP
+54 QEIDAAFEDLAPLDH

-77 YFPED
+77 YFPDD
-82 LGNYQS
+82 LGDYQP
-88 KTENLPISQD
+88 KTEILPVSQS
-98 LGIDDMVQF
+98 LGMNDTVPF
-107 YSTAAQQSKSI
+107 YSTADQQSKSI

-137 ALEGTSL
+137 ALAGTSL

-162 IPNLGTWTVTATYGT
+162 LPNTGTWTVTATYGAKT
-177 KVVSQA
+177 VSQA
-183 VEVTGSLKYTVDLRI
+183 VEVTGALKYTVDLRI

-218 FDPTGMVVKA
+218 FDPAGMVVKA
-228 TFADGSISVIT
+228 TFADGSTAVIT
-239 DQVDYNPKT
+239 DQVDYSPKT
-248 MVYGVT
+248 MTYGTT
-254 SVVVSAT
+254 SVVVAAT
-261 IGSEAYTASI
+261 IGGQAYTASV

-305 ATKMMLSGT
+305 ATTMMLSGT
-314 QMATNAGSYT
+314 QSATNAGSYT

-337 DGTITAKTVN
+337 DGTTTAKTVN

-362 SIQITTDK
+362 SIQITTNK
-370 TSDTITITREG
+370 KSDTITITREG
-381 AGAISASSNDTQVA
+381 TGAISASSNDTQVA

-452 IKSVSDAGTG
+452 VKSVSDAGTG

-500 GKEGSNRIHFQIG
+500 VHEGPNRIHFQIG

-529 KLGSDSEGFR
+529 STGSNQGFR
-539 MNLTNTNKG
+539 MNLSNTNVG
-548 GWQGSYGRKT
+548 GWNDSYGRKT
-558 LLGNSGTPTSPPAD
+558 LLGNSGTPTSPPAN
-572 SFMAALPADL
+572 SFMSALPADL
-582 RVVMKS
+582 RAVIKS
-588 VTKYTDNE
+588 VTKYTDNT
-596 GYDSM
+596 GNASNA
-601 SGPNQSSSSVTAT
+601 PNAVTPT
-614 TDYLFLLAEFEIQG
+614 TDYLFFLAEFEVQG
-628 EWSRANQYEQNYQ
+628 ARFYANQYEQNYQ

-649 GNSKVKYRHDAAGTA
+649 GNSKIKYRHDATGTD
-664 VLHWC
+664 VYHWC
-669 RSTYPSSFGTG
+669 RSAYYSDSRYFCVVNTNGSANLDYAYYSF
-680 FCNVGEDGSSSGTSA
+680 
-695 FFSLGLAP
+695 GLAP

>member
-1 MATRPVKQN
+1 MATRPVKQS

-40 NYLNSQVN
+40 NYLNRQVN

-54 QEIDAAFENLAPLDP
+54 QEIDAAFEDLAPLDH

-77 YFPED
+77 YFPDD
-82 LGNYQS
+82 LGDYQP
-88 KTENLPISQD
+88 KTESLPISQS
-98 LGIDDMVQF
+98 LGMNDTVPF
-107 YSTAAQQSKSI
+107 YSTADQKSKSI

-137 ALEGTSL
+137 ALAGTSL

-162 IPNLGTWTVTATYGT
+162 LPNTGTWTVTATYGAKT
-177 KVVSQA
+177 VSQA
-183 VEVTGSLKYTVDLRI
+183 VEVTGALKYTVDLRI

-218 FDPTGMVVKA
+218 FDPAGMVVKA
-228 TFADGSISVIT
+228 TFADGSTAVIT
-239 DQVDYNPKT
+239 DQVDYSPKT
-248 MVYGVT
+248 MTYGTT

-261 IGSEAYTASI
+261 IGGQAYTASV

-314 QMATNAGSYT
+314 QSATNAGSYT

-337 DGTITAKTVN
+337 DGTTTAKTVN
-347 WSIGKKAGSFTKDKT
+347 WSIGKKAGSFMKDKT
-362 SIQITTDK
+362 FIQITTNK
-370 TSDTITITREG
+370 KSDTITITREG
-381 AGAISASSNDTQVA
+381 TGAISASSNDTQVA

-462 ATYWNVGDYKNIQIS
+462 ATYWNVGDYKNIQIY

-500 GKEGSNRIHFQIG
+500 AKEGPNRIHFQIG

-523 CDSNYN
+523 CDSNYGN
-529 KLGSDSEGFR
+529 TGSTQGFR
-539 MNLTNTNKG
+539 MNLSNTNVG
-548 GWQGSYGRKT
+548 GWNDSYGRKT
-558 LLGNSGTPTSPPAD
+558 LLGNSGTPTSPPAN

-582 RVVMKS
+582 RAVMKS
-588 VTKYTDNE
+588 VTKYTDNT
-596 GYDSM
+596 GNG
-601 SGPNQSSSSVTAT
+601 SGAPGAVTPT
-614 TDYLFLLAEFEIQG
+614 TDYLFFLAEFEVQG
-628 EWSRANQYEQNYQ
+628 TRSWANQYEQNYQ

-649 GNSKVKYRHDAAGTA
+649 GNSKVKYRHDATGTA
-664 VLHWC
+664 AWHWC
-669 RSTYPSSFGTG
+669 RSAYYGNSSRFCRVSTDGAATATG
-680 FCNVGEDGSSSGTSA
+680 ANYSR
-695 FFSLGLAP
+695 GLAP

>member
-1 MATRPVKQN
+1 MATRPVKQS

-28 GTEVGLTPQHGY
+28 GTEVGLTAQHGY
-40 NYLNSQVN
+40 NYLNRQVN

-54 QEIDAAFENLAPLDP
+54 KEIDAAFEDLAPLDP

-82 LGNYQS
+82 LGDYQP
-88 KTENLPISQD
+88 KTESLPISQSLD
-98 LGIDDMVQF
+98 VNDTVPF
-107 YSTAAQQSKSI
+107 YSIADQQSKSI

-137 ALEGTSL
+137 ALTGTSL

-162 IPNLGTWTVTATYGT
+162 LPNTGTWTVTATYGT
-177 KVVSQA
+177 KTVSQV
-183 VEVTGSLKYTVDLRI
+183 VEVTAALKYTVDLRI

-218 FDPTGMVVKA
+218 FDPAGMVVKA
-228 TFADGSISVIT
+228 TFADGSTAVIT
-239 DQVDYNPKT
+239 DQVDYSPKT
-248 MVYGVT
+248 MTYGTT

-261 IGSEAYTASI
+261 VGDQAYTASI

-305 ATKMMLSGT
+305 ATKMSLSGT
-314 QMATNAGSYT
+314 QSATNAGSYT

-337 DGTITAKTVN
+337 DGTTTAKTVN

-362 SIQITTDK
+362 SIQITTDNQ
-370 TSDTITITREG
+370 SDTITITREG
-381 AGAISASSNDTQVA
+381 TGAISASSNDTQVA

-418 NVAADTNHTA
+418 NVAADTNHTS

-435 VSVSL
+435 VSVSI

-529 KLGSDSEGFR
+529 ITDSANGFR
-539 MNLTNTNKG
+539 MNLSNTNSG
-548 GWQGSYGRKT
+548 GWNRSYGRNT
-558 LLGNSGTPTSPPAD
+558 LLGNSGTPTAPPAN

-582 RVVMKS
+582 RVVMKP
-588 VTKYTDNE
+588 VTKYTDNT
-596 GYDSM
+596 GNKSNT
-601 SGPNQSSSSVTAT
+601 SGAVTAT
-614 TDYLFLLAEFEIQG
+614 TDYLFFLAEFEVQG
-628 EWSRANQYEQNYQ
+628 SRYDANQYEQNYQ

-649 GNSKVKYRHDAAGTA
+649 GNSKVKYRHDYTGTA
-664 VLHWC
+664 VWHWC
-669 RSTYPSSFGTG
+669 RSAFYNSSNRI
-680 FCNVGEDGSSSGTSA
+680 CVVNPDGSSKANFAYYSG
-695 FFSLGLAP
+695 GLAP

>member
-1 MATRPVKQN
+1 MATRPVKQS

-40 NYLNSQVN
+40 NYLNRQVN

-54 QEIDAAFENLAPLDP
+54 QEIDAAFEDLAPLDH

-77 YFPED
+77 YFPDD
-82 LGNYQS
+82 LGDYQP
-88 KTENLPISQD
+88 KTESLPVSQS
-98 LGIDDMVQF
+98 LGMNDTVPF
-107 YSTAAQQSKSI
+107 YSTADQQSKSI

-137 ALEGTSL
+137 ALAGTSL

-162 IPNLGTWTVTATYGT
+162 LPNTGTWTVTATYGAKT
-177 KVVSQA
+177 VSQV
-183 VEVTGSLKYTVDLRI
+183 VEVTGALKYTVDLRI

-218 FDPTGMVVKA
+218 FDPAGMVVKA
-228 TFADGSISVIT
+228 TFADGSTAVIT
-239 DQVDYNPKT
+239 DQVDYSPKT
-248 MVYGVT
+248 MTYGTT
-254 SVVVSAT
+254 SVIVSAT
-261 IGSEAYTASI
+261 IGGQAYTASV

-277 IKVSA
+277 IKVSS

-305 ATKMMLSGT
+305 ATKMTLSGT
-314 QMATNAGSYT
+314 QSATNAGSYT

-337 DGTITAKTVN
+337 DGTTTAKTVN
-347 WSIGKKAGSFTKDKT
+347 WSIDKKAGSFTKDKT
-362 SIQITTDK
+362 SIQITTNK
-370 TSDTITITREG
+370 KSDTITITREG
-381 AGAISASSNDTQVA
+381 TGAISASSNNTQVA
-395 TTSVSGNVITVT
+395 TTSVSGNIVTVT

-462 ATYWNVGDYKNIQIS
+462 ATYWNVGDYKNIQIF

-523 CDSNYN
+523 CDSNYPN
-529 KLGSDSEGFR
+529 TGSSQGFR
-539 MNLTNTNKG
+539 MNLSNTNSG
-548 GWQGSYGRKT
+548 GWNGSYGRNT
-558 LLGNSGTPTSPPAD
+558 LLGNSGTPTAPPAN

-582 RVVMKS
+582 RAVMKP
-588 VTKYTDNE
+588 VTKYTDNT
-596 GYDSM
+596 GNASNT
-601 SGPNQSSSSVTAT
+601 SGAVTAT
-614 TDYLFLLAEFEIQG
+614 TDYLFFLAEFEVQG
-628 EWSRANQYEQNYQ
+628 ARSYANQYEQNYQ

-649 GNSKVKYRHDAAGTA
+649 GNSKVKYRHDDTGTA
-664 VLHWC
+664 VYHWC
-669 RSTYPSSFGTG
+669 RSADYNNSGNFCSVTTGGAADFGG
-680 FCNVGEDGSSSGTSA
+680 ACGSG
-695 FFSLGLAP
+695 GLAP

>member
-1 MATRPVKQN
+1 MATRPVKQS

-40 NYLNSQVN
+40 NYLNRQVN

-54 QEIDAAFENLAPLDP
+54 QEIDAAFEDLAPLDH

-77 YFPED
+77 YFPDD
-82 LGNYQS
+82 LGDYQP
-88 KTENLPISQD
+88 KTESLPVSQNLGMNDTIP
-98 LGIDDMVQF
+98 F
-107 YSTAAQQSKSI
+107 YSTADQQSKSI

-151 TLTGTGSQEFS
+151 TLTGTGIQEFS
-162 IPNLGTWTVTATYGT
+162 LPNTGTWTVTATYGSKT
-177 KVVSQA
+177 VSQV
-183 VEVTGSLKYTVDLRI
+183 VEVTGALKYTVDLRT

-218 FDPTGMVVKA
+218 FDPAGMVVKA
-228 TFADGSISVIT
+228 TFADGSTAVIT
-239 DQVDYNPKT
+239 DQVDYSPKT
-248 MVYGVT
+248 MTYGTT

-261 IGSEAYTASI
+261 IGGQAYTASV

-305 ATKMMLSGT
+305 ATKMTLSGT
-314 QMATNAGSYT
+314 QSATNAGSYT

-337 DGTITAKTVN
+337 DGTTTAKTVN

-362 SIQITTDK
+362 SIQITTSK
-370 TSDTITITREG
+370 KSDTITITREG
-381 AGAISASSNDTQVA
+381 TGAISASSNDTQVA

-418 NVAADTNHTA
+418 NVAEDTNHTS

-482 MSLNST
+482 MPLNST

-523 CDSNYN
+523 CDSNYPN
-529 KLGSDSEGFR
+529 IGSSQGFR
-539 MNLTNTNKG
+539 MNLSNTNSG
-548 GWQGSYGRKT
+548 GWNGSYGRNT
-558 LLGNSGTPTSPPAD
+558 LLGNSGTPTSPPAN

-582 RVVMKS
+582 RAVMKP
-588 VTKYTDNE
+588 VTKYTDNT
-596 GYDSM
+596 GYGSNT
-601 SGPNQSSSSVTAT
+601 SNAVTAT
-614 TDYLFLLAEFEIQG
+614 TDYLFFLAEFEVQG
-628 EWSRANQYEQNYQ
+628 ARSYANQYEQNYQ
-641 AQYDYYKA
+641 AQYNYYKA
-649 GNSKVKYRHDAAGTA
+649 GNSKIKYRHDATGTA
-664 VLHWC
+664 VYHWC
-669 RSTYPSSFGTG
+669 RSAYCDNSRD
-680 FCNVGEDGSSSGTSA
+680 FCLVRADGGDASA
-695 FFSLGLAP
+695 NAYYSYGLAP